1 MFIKVPFNNGLH
13 ETKLIF
19 RFSQVYNKDPP
30 YWFFY
35 AKVSGIIIFI
45 YITILLLELVRI

>member
-1 MFIKVPFNNGLH
+1 MIWRCFAPLFLQLSLFVGKGIFIKDPLNNGLH

-30 YWFFY
+30 Y
-35 AKVSGIIIFI
+35 
-45 YITILLLELVRI
+45 